1 MANGFGNS
9 NATQRCT
16 YSFGN
21 AFTIVSRLKTPF
33 TTKGSLKT
41 FHAFTILGWQTFP
54 IFSRIV
60 FLPDASGL
68 RLGFLSMTLN
78 FSFLPVIFG
87 LKLMPSI
94 IAPFLINPIP
104 RTPFSSLVFGIYGC
118 KEIDVAF
125 NILISSLL

>member
-1 MANGFGNS
+1 
-9 NATQRCT
+9 
-16 YSFGN
+16 
-21 AFTIVSRLKTPF
+21 
-33 TTKGSLKT
+33 
-41 FHAFTILGWQTFP
+41 
-54 IFSRIV
+54 
-60 FLPDASGL
+60 
-68 RLGFLSMTLN
+68 MTLN